1 MLDKFRHK
9 LPKDELKRFGKD
21 ISKKLVSSDYKN
33 NRVEDPNA
41 ELSERQAQKIKKY
54 VKEFLDKAVV
64 KYNGHQD
71 RKLAQDGKQPGK
83 GGGEGREREPNH
95 GSSTTPA
102 DSPPVPGANGD
113 SGVLTDA
120 DNGGTPSDTDRKRK
134 RDVDDVADSAGVTPP
149 DSRDLKRLRE
159 EGERQGDTP
168 PPPPPPPAEAGMDD
182 VATEEQRA
190 LREQEEDLMR
200 ENEEAQR
207 LEDEASK
214 TQRMEHAADDMKKD
228 LDAAGAPR
236 AARNQEVMSH

>member
-1 MLDKFRHK
+1 VLDKFRHK

-33 NRVEDPNA
+33 NRVEDPSA

-83 GGGEGREREPNH
+83 GDREGREKEPNH

-102 DSPPVPGANGD
+102 DSPPVPGVDGD

-134 RDVDDVADSAGVTPP
+134 RDDEDVADSAGVTPS

-159 EGERQGDTP
+159 EGERQADTP

-214 TQRMEHAADDMKKD
+214 TQRMEHAADEMKKD
-228 LDAAGAPR
+228 LDAAGGPR
-236 AARNQEVMSH
+236 AAHNQEVMSH